1 MKYEAFNCQIIDL
14 VGGKEN
20 IRAVVHCM
28 TRLRFTLQDRSR
40 AKTEEIKKMDGVIDV
55 VSNDVAYQIIIGTHV
70 AEVHEELISMLG
82 ISAEASKGDDAPKTK
97 KNPFKAALDLVS
109 ESMTPLLEPI
119 IAAGMLA
126 GLMSL
131 VSLTGLI
138 SAESPT
144 YAVLDSIR
152 GAVFYFLPVFMAMS
166 CAARLNASPYLAV
179 ALAATLLST
188 GINGV
193 EGLSFLGISLPA
205 ITYSSSFIP
214 ILLAVWFM
222 GYVQTFL
229 KKVIPNMLQ
238 YFLIPVFTLV
248 ITLPVTLMFFG
259 PIGTWIG
266 EGISWF
272 CDMLAGNLGNWSV
285 VAFYAAIQP
294 FLIMMGAGNFI
305 MPVIMAFL
313 SEMGYDPLFLAA
325 CTISDIAV
333 GGTMLG
339 YFLRAKNAK
348 QKQLFGTVSFSAILG
363 CTEPAVFGAFVKYRR
378 PFVCVMIG
386 GGLGGLFAGLMNVK
400 TYTMAWGLAGLPS
413 YIGQND
419 FNNFYYMIAAVI
431 IGFVASAAA
440 GFALCG
446 PNLLPKEEKE
456 TGAEKPEGAGEQKE
470 DRNPDRNSDRN
481 PDRNSD
487 RNPDKN
493 SDKNSGKN
501 ADKNVKEL
509 KSGAEILAVP
519 AKGKIIPLS
528 EVQDQAFSSGALGK
542 GVGICPQGQ
551 EVFAPADGEITC
563 VFPTK
568 HAIGMQSDTGVE
580 VLLHI
585 GIDTVQ
591 LDGKHFEVLAKQG
604 QRVKRGERLAVV
616 DFAGIRADGYDDTIV
631 VIVTNTQDYADVIPS
646 EGMADSLEKDC
657 IRVVRKE
664 K

>member
-1 MKYEAFNCQIIDL
+1 MKYEKFNRQIIQL

-20 IRAVVHCM
+20 ISAVVHCM
-28 TRLRFTLQDRSR
+28 TRLRFTLKDRST

-70 AEVHEELISMLG
+70 PEVHAELISMLG
-82 ISAEASKGDDAPKTK
+82 MSGEASVSDVPKTK

-131 VSLTGLI
+131 VALTGII

-144 YAVLDSIR
+144 YIVLDSIR
-152 GAVFYFLPVFMAMS
+152 SAIFYFLPVFMAMS
-166 CAARLNASPYLAV
+166 CAKRLNASPYLAV
-179 ALAATLLST
+179 ALAVTLLS
-188 GINGV
+188 GSINEV
-193 EGLSFLGISLPA
+193 EGLSFLGLNLPT
-205 ITYSSSFIP
+205 ITYSGSFIP
-214 ILLAVWFM
+214 ILIAVWFM
-222 GYVQTFL
+222 GHVQTFL
-229 KKVIPNMLQ
+229 KKVIPNVLQ

-248 ITLPVTLMFFG
+248 ITLPVTLFLFG

-266 EGISWF
+266 EGISF
-272 CDMLAGNLGNWSV
+272 LCTLLANTLGNWAV

-305 MPVIMAFL
+305 MPIVMAFIA
-313 SEMGYDPLFLAA
+313 EIGYDPLFLAA

-363 CTEPAVFGAFVKYRR
+363 CTEPAVFGCFVKYRR

-419 FNNFYYMIAAVI
+419 FNNFYFMVAAVV
-431 IGFVASAAA
+431 IGFVASAIA
-440 GFALCG
+440 GFILSR
-446 PNLLPKEEKE
+446 PNLLPKDED
-456 TGAEKPEGAGEQKE
+456 TAGEKIAENKE
-470 DRNPDRNSDRN
+470 VVTEKAKGLN
-481 PDRNSD
+481 
-487 RNPDKN
+487 KEVL
-493 SDKNSGKN
+493 G
-501 ADKNVKEL
+501 AVVKGEVVSL
-509 KSGAEILAVP
+509 AEI
-519 AKGKIIPLS
+519 K
-528 EVQDQAFSSGALGK
+528 DQAFSSGALGK
-542 GVGICPQGQ
+542 GAGIRPSAN
-551 EVFAPADGEITC
+551 EVYAPVDGEITC

-568 HAIGMQSDTGVE
+568 HAIGIKSNNGVE
-580 VLLHI
+580 VLIHM

-591 LDGKHFEVLAKQG
+591 LEGRHFAVTIEQG
-604 QRVKRGERLAVV
+604 QHVKRGEQIASV
-616 DFAGIRADGYDDTIV
+616 DFAGIRQDGYDETVIV
-631 VIVTNTQDYADVIPS
+631 VITNTQEYLDVIP
-646 EGMADSLEKDC
+646 AIKT
-657 IRVVRKE
+657 VVSVDE
-664 K
+664 ELMSVVM

>member
-1 MKYEAFNCQIIDL
+1 MKYEKFNQQIIQL

-20 IRAVVHCM
+20 ISAVVHCM
-28 TRLRFTLQDRSR
+28 TRLRFTLKDRSI

-70 AEVHEELISMLG
+70 SEVHAELISMLG
-82 ISAEASKGDDAPKTK
+82 MSGETPAMNGPKTK

-131 VSLTGLI
+131 VALTGII

-144 YAVLDSIR
+144 YIVLDSIR
-152 GAVFYFLPVFMAMS
+152 SAIFYFLPVFMAMS
-166 CAARLNASPYLAV
+166 CAKRLNASPYLAV
-179 ALAATLLST
+179 ALAVTLLS
-188 GINGV
+188 GSINEV
-193 EGLSFLGISLPA
+193 EGLSFLGLPLPT
-205 ITYSSSFIP
+205 ITYSGSFIP
-214 ILLAVWFM
+214 ILFAVWFM
-222 GYVQTFL
+222 GHVQTFL

-248 ITLPVTLMFFG
+248 ITLPVTLFLFG

-266 EGISWF
+266 EGISLF
-272 CDMLAGNLGNWSV
+272 CTLLANTLGNWAV

-305 MPVIMAFL
+305 MPIVMAFIA
-313 SEMGYDPLFLAA
+313 EMGYDPLFLAA

-339 YFLRAKNAK
+339 YFLRAKNTK

-363 CTEPAVFGAFVKYRR
+363 CTEPAVFGCFVKYRR

-419 FNNFYYMIAAVI
+419 FNNFYFMVAAVA
-431 IGFVASAAA
+431 IGFVASTIA
-440 GFALCG
+440 GFLLSK
-446 PNLLPKEEKE
+446 PNLLPKDADAEEIAENKE
-456 TGAEKPEGAGEQKE
+456 VVIEKAKSLNKEVLGAV
-470 DRNPDRNSDRN
+470 
-481 PDRNSD
+481 
-487 RNPDKN
+487 
-493 SDKNSGKN
+493 
-501 ADKNVKEL
+501 VKGQVVPL
-509 KSGAEILAVP
+509 AEI
-519 AKGKIIPLS
+519 
-528 EVQDQAFSSGALGK
+528 QDQAFSSGALGK
-542 GVGICPQGQ
+542 GAGIRPSAN
-551 EVFAPADGEITC
+551 EVYAPVDGEITC

-568 HAIGMQSDTGVE
+568 HAIGIKSDNGVE
-580 VLLHI
+580 VLIHM

-591 LDGKHFEVLAKQG
+591 LEGKHFETMIEQG
-604 QRVKRGERLAVV
+604 QHVKRGEQIAAV
-616 DFAGIRADGYDDTIV
+616 DFAGIRKDGYDETVIV
-631 VIVTNTQDYADVIPS
+631 VITNTQEYLDVIPAIKTVDAVDEEFMS
-646 EGMADSLEKDC
+646 
-657 IRVVRKE
+657 VVM
-664 K
+664 

>member
-1 MKYEAFNCQIIDL
+1 MKYEKFNQQIIQL

-20 IRAVVHCM
+20 ISAVVHCM
-28 TRLRFTLQDRSR
+28 TRLRFTLKDRSI

-70 AEVHEELISMLG
+70 SEVHAELISMLG
-82 ISAEASKGDDAPKTK
+82 MSGEAPAMNGPKTK

-131 VSLTGLI
+131 VALTGII

-144 YAVLDSIR
+144 YIVLDSIR
-152 GAVFYFLPVFMAMS
+152 SAIFYFLPVFMAMS
-166 CAARLNASPYLAV
+166 CAKRLNASPYLAV
-179 ALAATLLST
+179 ALAVTLLS
-188 GINGV
+188 GSINEV
-193 EGLSFLGISLPA
+193 EGLSFLGLPLPT
-205 ITYSSSFIP
+205 ITYSGSFIP
-214 ILLAVWFM
+214 ILFAVWFM
-222 GYVQTFL
+222 GHVQTFL

-248 ITLPVTLMFFG
+248 ITLPVTLFLFG

-266 EGISWF
+266 EGISLF
-272 CDMLAGNLGNWSV
+272 CTLLANTLGNWAV

-305 MPVIMAFL
+305 MPIVMAFIA
-313 SEMGYDPLFLAA
+313 EMGYDPLFLAA

-339 YFLRAKNAK
+339 YFLRAKNTK

-363 CTEPAVFGAFVKYRR
+363 CTEPAVFGCFVKYRR

-419 FNNFYYMIAAVI
+419 FNNFYFMVAAVA
-431 IGFVASAAA
+431 IGFVASTIA
-440 GFALCG
+440 GFLLSK
-446 PNLLPKEEKE
+446 PNLLPKDADAEEIAENKE
-456 TGAEKPEGAGEQKE
+456 VAASKAEGLNKE
-470 DRNPDRNSDRN
+470 VL
-481 PDRNSD
+481 
-487 RNPDKN
+487 
-493 SDKNSGKN
+493 GTV
-501 ADKNVKEL
+501 VKGQVVPL
-509 KSGAEILAVP
+509 AEI
-519 AKGKIIPLS
+519 
-528 EVQDQAFSSGALGK
+528 QDQAFSSGALGK
-542 GVGICPQGQ
+542 GAGIRPSAN
-551 EVFAPADGEITC
+551 EVYAPVDGEITC

-568 HAIGMQSDTGVE
+568 HAIGIKSDNGVE
-580 VLLHI
+580 VLIHM

-591 LDGKHFEVLAKQG
+591 LEGKHFETMIEQG
-604 QRVKRGERLAVV
+604 QHVKRGEQIAAV
-616 DFAGIRADGYDDTIV
+616 DFAGIRKDGYDETVIV
-631 VIVTNTQDYADVIPS
+631 VITNTQEYLDVIPAIKTVDAVDEEFMS
-646 EGMADSLEKDC
+646 
-657 IRVVRKE
+657 VVM
-664 K
+664 

>member
-1 MKYEAFNCQIIDL
+1 MKYEKFNQQIIEL

-20 IRAVVHCM
+20 ISAVVHCM
-28 TRLRFTLQDRSR
+28 TRLRFTLKDRSI

-55 VSNDVAYQIIIGTHV
+55 VSNNVAYQIIIGTHV
-70 AEVHEELISMLG
+70 SEVHAELISMLG
-82 ISAEASKGDDAPKTK
+82 MSGETSAPDAPKTK

-131 VSLTGLI
+131 VALTGII

-144 YAVLDSIR
+144 YIVLDSIR
-152 GAVFYFLPVFMAMS
+152 SAIFYFLPVFMAMS
-166 CAARLNASPYLAV
+166 CAKRLNASPYLAV
-179 ALAATLLST
+179 ALAVTLLS
-188 GINGV
+188 GSINEV
-193 EGLSFLGISLPA
+193 EGLSFLGFNLPT
-205 ITYSSSFIP
+205 ITYSGSFIP
-214 ILLAVWFM
+214 ILIAVWFM
-222 GYVQTFL
+222 GHVQTFL

-248 ITLPVTLMFFG
+248 ITLPVTLFLFG

-266 EGISWF
+266 EGISF
-272 CDMLAGNLGNWSV
+272 LCTLLANTLGNWAV

-305 MPVIMAFL
+305 MPIVMAFL
-313 SEMGYDPLFLAA
+313 AEMGYDPLFLAA

-363 CTEPAVFGAFVKYRR
+363 CTEPAVFGCFVKYRR

-419 FNNFYYMIAAVI
+419 FNNFYFMVAAVA
-431 IGFVASAAA
+431 IGFVAATVA
-440 GFALCG
+440 GFILSK
-446 PNLLPKEEKE
+446 PNLLPKDEDAGTKEIKE
-456 TGAEKPEGAGEQKE
+456 TKETVAE
-470 DRNPDRNSDRN
+470 
-481 PDRNSD
+481 
-487 RNPDKN
+487 
-493 SDKNSGKN
+493 
-501 ADKNVKEL
+501 NVKGLNKEVL
-509 KSGAEILAVP
+509 GGAAKGEVVPLAEI
-519 AKGKIIPLS
+519 
-528 EVQDQAFSSGALGK
+528 QDQAFSSGALGK
-542 GVGICPQGQ
+542 GAGIRPTAN
-551 EVFAPADGEITC
+551 EVYAPVNGEITC

-568 HAIGMQSDTGVE
+568 HAIGIKSENGVE
-580 VLLHI
+580 VLIHI

-591 LDGKHFEVLAKQG
+591 LEGKHFEVKVEQG
-604 QRVKRGERLAVV
+604 QHVKRGEQIAAV
-616 DFAGIRADGYDDTIV
+616 DFSGIRQDGYDETVIV
-631 VIVTNTQDYADVIPS
+631 VITNTQEYLDVIPTS
-646 EGMADSLEKDC
+646 KSAAGADEEFIS
-657 IRVVRKE
+657 VVM
-664 K
+664 

>member
-1 MKYEAFNCQIIDL
+1 MKYEKFNQQIIQL

-20 IRAVVHCM
+20 ISTVVHCM
-28 TRLRFTLQDRSR
+28 TRLRFTLKDRSI

-70 AEVHEELISMLG
+70 SEVHAELISMLG
-82 ISAEASKGDDAPKTK
+82 MSGEAPASDAPKTK

-131 VSLTGLI
+131 VALTGII

-144 YAVLDSIR
+144 YIVLDSIR
-152 GAVFYFLPVFMAMS
+152 SAIFYFLPVFMAMS
-166 CAARLNASPYLAV
+166 CAKRLNASPYLAV
-179 ALAATLLST
+179 ALAVTLLS
-188 GINGV
+188 GSINEV
-193 EGLSFLGISLPA
+193 EGLSFLGLPLPT
-205 ITYSSSFIP
+205 ITYSGSFIP
-214 ILLAVWFM
+214 ILFAVWFM
-222 GYVQTFL
+222 GHVQTFL

-248 ITLPVTLMFFG
+248 ITLPVTLFLFG

-266 EGISWF
+266 EGISLF
-272 CDMLAGNLGNWSV
+272 CTLLANTLGNWAV

-305 MPVIMAFL
+305 MPIVMAFIA
-313 SEMGYDPLFLAA
+313 EMGYDPLFLAA

-339 YFLRAKNAK
+339 YFLRAKNTK

-363 CTEPAVFGAFVKYRR
+363 CTEPAVFGCFVKYRR

-419 FNNFYYMIAAVI
+419 FNNFYFMVAAVA
-431 IGFVASAAA
+431 IGFVASTIA
-440 GFALCG
+440 GFLLSK
-446 PNLLPKEEKE
+446 PNLLPKDEDAATEEIVENKE
-456 TGAEKPEGAGEQKE
+456 VVASKAKGLNKEVLGAV
-470 DRNPDRNSDRN
+470 
-481 PDRNSD
+481 
-487 RNPDKN
+487 
-493 SDKNSGKN
+493 
-501 ADKNVKEL
+501 VKGQVVPL
-509 KSGAEILAVP
+509 AEI
-519 AKGKIIPLS
+519 
-528 EVQDQAFSSGALGK
+528 QDQAFSSGALGK
-542 GVGICPQGQ
+542 GAGIRPSAN
-551 EVFAPADGEITC
+551 EVYAPVDGEITC

-568 HAIGMQSDTGVE
+568 HAIGIKSDNGVE
-580 VLLHI
+580 VLIHM

-591 LDGKHFEVLAKQG
+591 LEGKHFETMIEQG
-604 QRVKRGERLAVV
+604 KHVKRGEQIAAV
-616 DFAGIRADGYDDTIV
+616 DFAGIRRDGYDETVIV
-631 VIVTNTQDYADVIPS
+631 VITNTQEYLDVIPAIKTVDAVDEEFMS
-646 EGMADSLEKDC
+646 
-657 IRVVRKE
+657 VVM
-664 K
+664 